1 MRAFMI
7 ERDLPGIGSAG
18 EAELAAAAGN
28 SNAALAQLAPRVQ
41 WQHSYVTGDRTYCL
55 YLAEDE
61 DAIREHQLLMDSW
74 RPPPNARSTDPQT
87 SHDAAGQTE
96 KKYARGIVLLRAYAE
111 AGPLGLTTEEAGI
124 VTGLADDQDSGY
136 WKRRSDL
143 SRQGY
148 LMRTGQTRRSTQNR
162 EQQVY
167 AITRDGLELLE
178 ALGV

>member
-1 MRAFMI
+1 MVTDENPHRIYRYNMGGEMLRLNAYKGGGRTATPAAKCRCNW
-7 ERDLPGIGSAG
+7 EGIG
-18 EAELAAAAGN
+18 
-28 SNAALAQLAPRVQ
+28 
-41 WQHSYVTGDRTYCL
+41 
-55 YLAEDE
+55 E